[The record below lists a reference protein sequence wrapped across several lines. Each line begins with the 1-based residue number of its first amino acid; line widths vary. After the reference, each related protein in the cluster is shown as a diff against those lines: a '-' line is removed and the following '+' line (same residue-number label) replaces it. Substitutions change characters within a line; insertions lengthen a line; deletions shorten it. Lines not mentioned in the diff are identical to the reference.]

1 MAEILLYGRGRVV
14 LLYFVGKLN
23 KFSGLQIILQ
33 PALMLAIMVESKIS
47 DGFTFVIYDSDISIT
62 NELKRTYK
70 NCTSA
75 LRGDEQGDGGI
86 CRVLW

>member
-23 KFSGLQIILQ
+23 KFSGLQVILQ

-47 DGFTFVIYDSDISIT
+47 DGFTFVIYDNNIT

-70 NCTSA
+70 NCASA
-75 LRGDEQGDGGI
+75 LRGDERGGGAI
-86 CRVLW
+86 CGVLG